1 MPLPDNQL
9 LNAEIVVYGQISS
22 GGSSVVNTVN
32 VFHYKRQ
39 DVVNVMSKTALDTAF
54 QAAIVVKLALAL
66 NNRWTQLFNTI
77 RMVDDALDP
86 PTNFSHAEVGG
97 VAGDGQPALSSV
109 FINLR
114 TNLRGQ
120 NFRGSKHFG
129 PLSEADATAPDADV
143 LNAAAVTRFTTLI
156 TALGTTIT
164 DGTPNS
170 WKLEVLSRNLS
181 KLKKNPTTITATQVN
196 AILLNKR
203 IGRLRRREPRSVY

>member
-1 MPLPDNQL
+1 MPLPFPQQRNL
-9 LNAEIVVYGQISS
+9 EIVVQGLITS
-22 GGSSVVNTVN
+22 GGAGARNTFN
-32 VFHYKRQ
+32 VFHFRR
-39 DVVNVMSKTALDTAF
+39 TATVGAIAKAAAEAAF
-54 QAAIVVKLALAL
+54 QAAIGVPLAACL
-66 NNRWTQLFNTI
+66 NNRWTQLFNTV

-86 PTNFSHAEVGG
+86 PTNFSHAAVGG

-120 NFRGSKHFG
+120 NYRGSKHFG
-129 PLSEADATAPDADV
+129 PLSEADATTPDADV
-143 LNAAAVTRFTTLI
+143 LNAAAITRFSDLI
-156 TALGTTIT
+156 TAMATTIV

-181 KLKKNPTTITATQVN
+181 KLKKNPTTVTATVVN